1 MNTPTPSKTRMSDAR
16 FAIPVALVGCPL
28 AVAGVILEMPLLL
41 VLGIM
46 LSPIACIFRGRAAGN
61 S

>member
-1 MNTPTPSKTRMSDAR
+1 M
-16 FAIPVALVGCPL
+16 ALVGCPL